1 MTIDPVIALIA
12 RLALG
17 WLFVAAALQK
27 LNDIGDFQVVLATY
41 RVLPA
46 ALVGVA
52 AWSIVGVEL
61 AVGIGAL
68 LQRVEAHVAAVALL
82 LAYAA
87 AMALN
92 LARGRRDI
100 DCGCGGAAQPL
111 SPGLVVRNVL
121 LALGAAIALLPG
133 VARPLDGLDFVSVI
147 AGTAVL
153 AMLYAATNQLLAA
166 RARLEEWV

>member
-1 MTIDPVIALIA
+1 MSIDPVIPLIA
-12 RLALG
+12 RLGLG
-17 WLFVAAALQK
+17 WLFLAAATHK
-27 LNDIGDFQVVLATY
+27 LNDIGDFRVVLATY

-52 AWSIVGVEL
+52 AWSIVGVEI

-87 AMALN
+87 AMGLN

-111 SPGLVVRNVL
+111 SLGLIIRNTL
-121 LALGAAIALLPG
+121 LALGAAIALLPS
-133 VARPLDGLDFVSVI
+133 VARPLHWLDFVSVI
-147 AGTAVL
+147 GGTAVL